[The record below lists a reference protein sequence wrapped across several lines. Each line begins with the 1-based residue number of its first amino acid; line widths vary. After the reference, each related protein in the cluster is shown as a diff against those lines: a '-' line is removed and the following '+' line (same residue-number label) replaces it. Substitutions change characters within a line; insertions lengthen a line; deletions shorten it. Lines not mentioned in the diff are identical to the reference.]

1 MFKRRRMV
9 LLLFLAVFG
18 AANIGNL
25 LRDPVYR
32 ASAKVM
38 LTNERAYPEVS
49 PLPRPASVDRPPN
62 ETVIN
67 SEIQLIRSR
76 DLLRQVHFEIAA
88 QREESGDD
96 RPVPS
101 VQSMENRLSVLRKPS
116 SQVLEIG
123 YRSSQPDEA
132 IEIVNT
138 VVNRYVRY
146 AIEKHNEPEALEF
159 FTKQT
164 EEALS
169 LYQESDVALERYDAS
184 HGLTSIA
191 IEKDQML
198 RQRAQLEADLRRTE
212 ADIIEVAT
220 RVASVEA
227 ELEYIP
233 EHEATE
239 VDMIPNP
246 MLAYLRQN
254 LARLEMEHTKLLG
267 LYTPQHR
274 LVQDIEGEISALKQQ
289 VVAQE
294 TSIIGRK
301 RMSTTSVRRSLEQS
315 LLEQQSE
322 LGAME
327 ARRAMLSE
335 RIGDYDARIRVMHS
349 KHYQVMRLR
358 RDRMEKKSSYDA
370 LVEKLSQLRVSH
382 AMDKAGLGNVTIVE
396 AAAAPLKREPDFK
409 GITFVLAM
417 FAGLLIGVGSAIVTE
432 MLNPVMNS
440 DVDVR
445 HHLGLPVLAEIPLNA
460 VENGHGNGNGNGN
473 GNGGGNGNGNGGG
486 NGNGHKHGNGNGN
499 GNGRVKVGTVS
510 AKAKLA

>member
-1 MFKRRRMV
+1 MEQRSLYLIRQALNAMFKRRRMV

-49 PLPRPASVDRPPN
+49 PLPRPSSVDRPPN
-62 ETVIN
+62 ETLIN

-76 DLLRQVHFEIAA
+76 DLLRRVHFDIAA
-88 QREESGDD
+88 RREESGDD

-101 VQSMENRLSVLRKPS
+101 IQSMENRMSVLRKPS
-116 SQVLEIG
+116 SNVLEIS
-123 YRSSQPDEA
+123 YRSSAPDEA

-138 VVNRYVRY
+138 LVSRYVRY
-146 AIEKHNEPEALEF
+146 AIEKHNEPGALEF
-159 FTKQT
+159 FTEQT
-164 EEALS
+164 ETALA

-212 ADIIEVAT
+212 ADIVETAT

-254 LARLEMEHTKLLG
+254 LARMEMESTKLLG

-274 LVQDIEGEISALKQQ
+274 LVQDIESEVSALKQQ

-301 RMSTTSVRRSLEQS
+301 RMSTTSVRRSLEQAFWS
-315 LLEQQSE
+315 NSPNSGQWKP
-322 LGAME
+322 GAQCFRSVSVTMTRE
-327 ARRAMLSE
+327 FVSCIRSTTRSCVCGEIVWKRNLPTTRWLRNSASFGFRTRWTRRAW
-335 RIGDYDARIRVMHS
+335 A
-349 KHYQVMRLR
+349 
-358 RDRMEKKSSYDA
+358 
-370 LVEKLSQLRVSH
+370 
-382 AMDKAGLGNVTIVE
+382 T
-396 AAAAPLKREPDFK
+396 
-409 GITFVLAM
+409 
-417 FAGLLIGVGSAIVTE
+417 
-432 MLNPVMNS
+432 
-440 DVDVR
+440 
-445 HHLGLPVLAEIPLNA
+445 
-460 VENGHGNGNGNGN
+460 
-473 GNGGGNGNGNGGG
+473 
-486 NGNGHKHGNGNGN
+486 
-499 GNGRVKVGTVS
+499 
-510 AKAKLA
+510 

>member
-198 RQRAQLEADLRRTE
+198 RQRRDPR
-212 ADIIEVAT
+212 
-220 RVASVEA
+220 
-227 ELEYIP
+227 
-233 EHEATE
+233 
-239 VDMIPNP
+239 
-246 MLAYLRQN
+246 
-254 LARLEMEHTKLLG
+254 
-267 LYTPQHR
+267 
-274 LVQDIEGEISALKQQ
+274 
-289 VVAQE
+289 
-294 TSIIGRK
+294 
-301 RMSTTSVRRSLEQS
+301 
-315 LLEQQSE
+315 
-322 LGAME
+322 
-327 ARRAMLSE
+327 
-335 RIGDYDARIRVMHS
+335 
-349 KHYQVMRLR
+349 RLR
-358 RDRMEKKSSYDA
+358 RGGTRVHSGARSDGSRYDP
-370 LVEKLSQLRVSH
+370 QPH
-382 AMDKAGLGNVTIVE
+382 AGLFAPELGPVGDGAHQ
-396 AAAAPLKREPDFK
+396 AAGPVHPAASSR
-409 GITFVLAM
+409 
-417 FAGLLIGVGSAIVTE
+417 AGY
-432 MLNPVMNS
+432 
-440 DVDVR
+440 
-445 HHLGLPVLAEIPLNA
+445 
-460 VENGHGNGNGNGN
+460 
-473 GNGGGNGNGNGGG
+473 
-486 NGNGHKHGNGNGN
+486 
-499 GNGRVKVGTVS
+499 
-510 AKAKLA
+510 